1 MKKIVFLIIASM
13 LVLGLVLPG
22 CDGGAED
29 PRPAITLGIA
39 GPMGAAQGDHHYY
52 GAELAAAEINGDDP
66 ATDGVMVGTTLYRI
80 ALQKIATNEIL
91 NPSGADGTT
100 AMEKYIGDVDFVL
113 GGFRTEAVLA
123 YRDVALDAGK
133 LFINC
138 GAATEALQQGCAVNY
153 TNYKP
158 WFKGTPPNE
167 LFLSLSNSKL
177 LYQLV
182 VAGRTALL
190 NPTWMPKIALVP
202 ENALWTELS
211 RVAAWAKLGPGGEN
225 ILVASGKGTGPTD
238 PNYWMWKP
246 SPVATTSEMNIIAQ
260 EIATADPDLIFSIM
274 SGPCGAT
281 FGNVIKDYVDEDVI
295 IMGINVEAQRDEFP
309 DAAKYAEGM
318 IFLDSWTPGVNF
330 TDKTAAF
337 LSDFETEYGEGPI
350 YTAATYDATL
360 ALIEAIEGKDSKATA
375 DVIAWMEDPDN
386 AREGTTGV
394 SGYFP
399 QWDQSTE
406 GAHPL
411 AALGYGP
418 TAPAL
423 TKAQV
428 LELYPWLA
436 NAKFFD
442 GVSAAVNWTY
452 DEDEWTMPAH
462 TTHDLIY
469 GTQWVTGTASQ
480 WQDDGGTLKKVGVW
494 PVVFNSDLPTDL
506 MTAIGYINV
515 GAINATTLAGL
526 EALGIW
532 DQYGW
537 WNFEYPGTGDM
548 DLDDWLTFLGTR
560 Y

>member
-1 MKKIVFLIIASM
+1 MKRIVFLIIASL

-22 CDGGAED
+22 CGPAEEAFD
-29 PRPAITLGIA
+29 QYITLGIA

-52 GAELAAAEINGDDP
+52 GAELAANEIN
-66 ATDGVMVGTTLYRI
+66 ADGAGGVDVGGTIYGIKLI
-80 ALQKIATNEIL
+80 KIDTNEIL

-100 AMEKYIGDVDFVL
+100 RMEANIDKVDFFL

-123 YRDVALDAGK
+123 YRSVALEAGK

-153 TNYKP
+153 TNYKY

-167 LFLSLSNSKL
+167 LFLSMSNSKL
-177 LYQLV
+177 LYQLI
-182 VAGRTALL
+182 VAGQTALA
-190 NPTWMPKIALVP
+190 NPAWMPKIALVP

-211 RVAAWAKLGPGGEN
+211 RVAAWAKLGPGGAN
-225 ILVASGKGTGPTD
+225 ILVPSTGS
-238 PNYWMWKP
+238 PNPLNPDDWMWLP
-246 SPVATTSEMNIIAQ
+246 SPVATTSEMNIVTQ
-260 EIATADPDLIFSIM
+260 EIGAADPDIIFTIM
-274 SGPCGAT
+274 SGPCGAS
-281 FGNVIKDYVDEDVI
+281 FGNLIKDYADEDVI

-318 IFLDSWTPGVNF
+318 IFLDSWSPGVNY

-337 LSDFETEYGEGPI
+337 LSDFEDEYGEGPI
-350 YTAATYDATL
+350 YTAATYDAVL
-360 ALIEAIEGKDSKATA
+360 ALVEAIEGKDSTNVA
-375 DVIAWMEDPDN
+375 DIIAWMEDPDN

-394 SGYFP
+394 SGYYQ
-399 QWDQSTE
+399 QWDEATE

-442 GVSAAVNWTY
+442 GVGVNNWTY
-452 DEDEWTMPAH
+452 DKDDWTMPAH
-462 TTHDLIY
+462 TTHDLVY

-480 WQDDGGTLKKVGVW
+480 WQDDGSGNLVKVGVW
-494 PVVFNSDLPTDL
+494 PVVFNPLLPTDL
-506 MTAIGYINV
+506 MTAIGAINL

-526 EALGIW
+526 QAIGIW
-532 DQYGW
+532 DHYGW
-537 WNFEYPGTGDM
+537 WNFEYPGTDEM
-548 DLDDWLTFLGTR
+548 DLEDWKTWLDTR